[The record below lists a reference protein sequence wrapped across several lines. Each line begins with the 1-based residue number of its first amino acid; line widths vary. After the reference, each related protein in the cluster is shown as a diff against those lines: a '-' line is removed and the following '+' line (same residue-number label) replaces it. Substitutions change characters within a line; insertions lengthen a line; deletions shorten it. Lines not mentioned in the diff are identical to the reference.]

1 MMPHQARMNKLIWV
15 WKQVGIQTWR
25 LESREGVT
33 DRHVERQ
40 QGMKVDIPEEK
51 LDIMADLTM
60 DIVIQQTFYKAQP
73 FIKFRSFISVKVY

>member
-1 MMPHQARMNKLIWV
+1 MNKLIRV

-25 LESREGVT
+25 LESREGVNRLT
-33 DRHVERQ
+33 DRHVARQ
-40 QGMKVDIPEEK
+40 QGMKVNIPEEK
-51 LDIMADLTM
+51 LDIMADITM

>member
-1 MMPHQARMNKLIWV
+1 
-15 WKQVGIQTWR
+15 
-25 LESREGVT
+25 
-33 DRHVERQ
+33 
-40 QGMKVDIPEEK
+40 MKVDIPEEK